1 MIFKK
6 ALIAVLMLCFFASCS
21 SQNTMETEDIFIE
34 KISNEE
40 IEETNEETKIEEPVK
55 KKYRKNNSGACN
67 NAGPTAKGIYGAEAY
82 P

>member
-6 ALIAVLMLCFFASCS
+6 ALITILMLCFFASCS

-40 IEETNEETKIEEPVK
+40 IEETNEETKKMKKRK
-55 KKYRKNNSGACN
+55 KKTKSPLKRISK
-67 NAGPTAKGIYGAEAY
+67 K
-82 P
+82 